1 MNATD
6 EIDEAIV
13 HHGEAQHGRAAA
25 GPHRM
30 TRRGWRDVLSRVV
43 REVIDDKI
51 AMVSAAVAFYAMLA
65 FFPAM
70 VAAIATY
77 GIVFDAAEVRQQLRE
92 LATYLPYTA
101 ATLIGEQLHRFA
113 SASVTELGSGL
124 VLGLLGALWTASSAF
139 AALLEAVNLAYDE
152 AESPCFVR
160 LRLQAFRFTAG
171 ALVGGAVVLALLMA
185 IGSVAGDGAIG
196 TGLRWLLLAMAAIGG
211 LSVLYRR
218 GPVRTPPQWR
228 WVTTGAI
235 VATLLCLVTTALLA
249 IYVQRITD
257 YEATYG
263 AIGGAI
269 VLMLWLF
276 TSAFAVL
283 LGAELNAELEL
294 QVAVDTTVG
303 PARPVGRRGARKAD
317 EVAPLS
323 VSPP

>member
-1 MNATD
+1 
-6 EIDEAIV
+6 
-13 HHGEAQHGRAAA
+13 
-25 GPHRM
+25 
-30 TRRGWRDVLSRVV
+30 
-43 REVIDDKI
+43 
-51 AMVSAAVAFYAMLA
+51 
-65 FFPAM
+65 
-70 VAAIATY
+70 
-77 GIVFDAAEVRQQLRE
+77 
-92 LATYLPYTA
+92 
-101 ATLIGEQLHRFA
+101 
-113 SASVTELGSGL
+113 
-124 VLGLLGALWTASSAF
+124 
-139 AALLEAVNLAYDE
+139 
-152 AESPCFVR
+152 
-160 LRLQAFRFTAG
+160 
-171 ALVGGAVVLALLMA
+171 
-185 IGSVAGDGAIG
+185 
-196 TGLRWLLLAMAAIGG
+196 MAAIGG